1 MTGILNVIYPK
12 PATLSG
18 AVIASQS
25 LTVSTVAI
33 SATGYPT
40 QTSVE
45 LVEFTIS
52 AADVRARWDGV
63 DPTAAVGHLLTA
75 TTFTPYIWPVARFN
89 AAKFIR
95 TAATDAVLFASP
107 LSS

>member
-1 MTGILNVIYPK
+1 MTGIINVIYPK
-12 PATLSG
+12 PAFSG
-18 AVIASQS
+18 SAIVASQA
-25 LTVSTVAI
+25 LTVGVA
-33 SATGYPT
+33 AGAPVGFT
-40 QTSVE
+40 QTAVE

-52 AADVRARWDGV
+52 GADVRARWDGV

-75 TTFTPYIWPVARFN
+75 TTFTPYVWPVSRFN

-95 TAATDAVLFASP
+95 TAATDAALFASP